1 MEVSLH
7 FVLNYFIIFLKNW
20 WWVFLPF
27 LFWKPFSFLYR
38 WWRIDSFLSQQKPVL
53 LEIKLPK
60 DVVKPVRAMEQVMA
74 SINAAIYQPPDPWEK
89 WVDGQVQLSISFEIA
104 SIGGETH
111 FYVRTWV
118 PYRESVEASLYAQY
132 PELEIKEVDD
142 YTKYV
147 PQNIPNKDWDLFA
160 ADYHLVKPD
169 YFPIKTYTEFE
180 TEHEV
185 TEEKRVDPV
194 AALLEGMAKVK
205 PGEQFWFQFVAEP
218 IGDADELKFMG
229 FVTTPG
235 SLGVWLKKGEEL
247 RDKLAHRPEA
257 SKPAKPMIQE
267 AAQILI
273 TGKVTEEEVKEER
286 DIIPPEMKLTPG
298 EREVLMAMEKKMSK
312 PFFKTTVRFVY
323 LGKREVWFK
332 PNFRLAFSYFNGYT
346 TSNLNALFPYGSGK
360 TLTKVAKSWFLPV
373 NLIRKRRLYLRCRK
387 IFRNYVRRLSPFF
400 PKHGG
405 TAMLNVE
412 EMASLFH
419 FPGQEA
425 APAPGV
431 SRIES
436 KRGGVP
442 PQLPTE

>member
-1 MEVSLH
+1 MEANFYFL
-7 FVLNYFIIFLKNW
+7 LNTFLQIVKNW
-20 WWVFLPF
+20 WWVPLPF
-27 LFWKPFSFLYR
+27 LLWKPLLFLYL
-38 WWRIDSFLSQQKPVL
+38 WWRVESWFSKQKAVL

-60 DVVKPVRAMEQVMA
+60 EVIKPTRAMEQVMA
-74 SINAAIYQPPDPWEK
+74 SIQAAIYQPPDPWEK
-89 WVDGQVQLSISFEIA
+89 WVDGQIQMSISFEIA

-132 PELEIKEVDD
+132 PELEITKVDD

-160 ADYHLVKPD
+160 ADYHLIKPD

-185 TEEKRVDPV
+185 LEEKRVDPL

-218 IGDADELKFMG
+218 IGNADELKFLG

-235 SLGVWLKKGEEL
+235 SLGVWIKKGQEL

-257 SKPAKPMIQE
+257 ASPPKPMIQE
-267 AAQILI
+267 AVQILI
-273 TGKVTEEEVKEER
+273 TGKPTMKEVKEEK

-312 PFFKTTVRFVY
+312 PIFRTTIRFIY

-360 TLTKVAKSWFLPV
+360 TLTKIAKSWFLPI

-387 IFRNYVRRLSPFF
+387 IFKNYTKRLPPFF
-400 PKHGG
+400 PRGGG
-405 TAMLNVE
+405 TSMLNIE

-419 FPGQEA
+419 FPGRKV

-431 SRIES
+431 PRIES
-436 KRGGVP
+436 KRGDVP
-442 PQLPTE
+442 PELPTE